1 MAVPFYYA
9 KYNYGGD
16 TMGNLTNGS
25 LMDKRWVTEV
35 VQESAKY
42 LLDIF
47 KDENANVA
55 AVVSSLAQMCIDTK
69 H

>member
-1 MAVPFYYA
+1 
-9 KYNYGGD
+9 
-16 TMGNLTNGS
+16 MGNLTNGS